1 MNQNFNSEELEQI
14 DSTKG
19 VFKPKSISFDLG
31 TILLNKFNPFSELDE
46 KLLATK
52 IADNIIAYMDA
63 KIDQT
68 KEEFKPKSFPFD
80 LGSIL
85 LNNFYPFSVLN
96 ENEKIYISKIADI
109 IETFIDTENDSVY
122 RDLGKI
128 VKSFNNGLFD
138 GLAFLGFISLYVQ
151 IIIIQIGSFIY
162 LFYITVIKLIV
173 TIHERANNNKI
184 PELDLNETRLEIIK
198 EDLPTLLPTDCNF
211 NY

>member
-85 LNNFYPFSVLN
+85 LNNSYPFSVLN

-109 IETFIDTENDSVY
+109 IETFIDAENDSVY

>member
-85 LNNFYPFSVLN
+85 LNNSYPFSVLN

-109 IETFIDTENDSVY
+109 IETFIDAEIDSVY

>member
-85 LNNFYPFSVLN
+85 LNNSYPFSVLN
-96 ENEKIYISKIADI
+96 ENEKTFQLVDI
-109 IETFIDTENDSVY
+109 I
-122 RDLGKI
+122 
-128 VKSFNNGLFD
+128 
-138 GLAFLGFISLYVQ
+138 
-151 IIIIQIGSFIY
+151 
-162 LFYITVIKLIV
+162 
-173 TIHERANNNKI
+173 RAS
-184 PELDLNETRLEIIK
+184 NETSIGKNIDQTNLSRFEAKCKLQSK
-198 EDLPTLLPTDCNF
+198 FF
-211 NY
+211 NTSMVETKTQYDK